1 MDEAAERWTTTVHD
15 EEVELPSTIADV
27 RAALPE
33 DQRAAFD
40 TEIGTTPGPDLP
52 LRLAM
57 WALRTVPGAIEEMDE
72 QVDRLRAGDYSGVT
86 VLDDHDG
93 KAA

>member
-1 MDEAAERWTTTVHD
+1 MEKTPERWTTTVHD
-15 EEVELPSTIADV
+15 QEVELPSTIAGV

-33 DQRAAFD
+33 GQRAAFD

-57 WALRTVPGAIEEMDE
+57 WALRTVQGAIEEMDD

-86 VLDDHDG
+86 ILDDQDG
-93 KAA
+93 EAA